1 VRSIVRRLVTASSG
15 EARTF
20 AAGDCLLMEDTS
32 GKGHITEVISHR
44 PVKVVMIRLA

>member
-1 VRSIVRRLVTASSG
+1 MRRCSAEVVG
-15 EARTF
+15 VF
-20 AAGDCLLMEDTS
+20 LLKGT